1 MKKRIFLFD
10 NLKFLLIMTVVVGH
24 CLDCMIE
31 NSSIMKSLFIFI
43 YSFHMPLFIYLS
55 GLFHSNRNVK
65 NRCISFI
72 FIGYI
77 MKIFLY

>member
-24 CLDCMIE
+24 CVYYMTG
-31 NSSIMKSLFIFI
+31 NSNIMKSIFIFI

-55 GLFHSNRNVK
+55 GLFHSDHNVK
-65 NRCISFI
+65 ERCLLLFFLAIS
-72 FIGYI
+72 
-77 MKIFLY
+77 